1 VRRIDDLELQALA
14 EQWSPVVIGLL
25 HEIGQRVWPPLKT
38 RRMLVRVNI
47 VPRYLVEGPA
57 QWGDSLVWAVSHTI
71 NPSSFDDQGRLSKG
85 ERACWLVMLH
95 PGQPPTFT
103 LEGRQIATGIPAEQ
117 DALAPALS
125 QAVQTGPKSE
135 TFYGNKGPLS
145 QR

>member
-1 VRRIDDLELQALA
+1 VGRIDDLELQALA
-14 EQWSPVVIGLL
+14 EQWSQIVKELL
-25 HEIGQRVWPPLKT
+25 HEMGQRVWPPLKT

-95 PGQPPTFT
+95 PGPPPTFT
-103 LEGRQIATGIPAEQ
+103 LEGRQIATGIAADR
-117 DALAPALS
+117 DALA
-125 QAVQTGPKSE
+125 QAVNDSVQSGPKSE